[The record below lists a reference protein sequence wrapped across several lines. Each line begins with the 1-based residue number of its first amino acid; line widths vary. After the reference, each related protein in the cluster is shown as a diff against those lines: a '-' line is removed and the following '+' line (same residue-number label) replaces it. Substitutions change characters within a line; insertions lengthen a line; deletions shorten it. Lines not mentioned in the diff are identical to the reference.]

1 MAAEPVTITLFR
13 WAGQWGPWK
22 VNIPCG
28 ECALTLD
35 VIKDTMATELA
46 QVPAVLDLREWLTE
60 WWKPLPKGGWH
71 APIVLVDGKLVS
83 QGAALNRGVL
93 TEAVIKAHTARSAV
107 EGNHVFG
114 KESCPHCKRG
124 KAYLDD
130 AKIAYVYHDVIKEP
144 AALYEMIARVK
155 PIVGPRTPITVPQI
169 WLDGAYVGG
178 ADDLAR
184 RLHRTDIEPNPD
196 RGQSSLSPGGLKPQG
211 SAA

>member
-169 WLDGAYVGG
+169 WLDGRYVGG
-178 ADDLAR
+178 ADDLGR
-184 RLHRTDIEPNPD
+184 RLQRRDIEPNPD
-196 RGQSSLSPGGLKPQG
+196 RGQSSLSPGRLT
-211 SAA
+211 A